1 MSQILLPP
9 GLQIPVP
16 TFAPREATVDEEPQ
30 EVKATYT
37 PRPVGHN
44 ILCVVPKRSAKFEN
58 SVLEKADSTIRTEE
72 ATSHV
77 LFVLDVGPEA
87 YLDKERFPKGEP
99 WCKKGD
105 FVLVRAYAGT
115 RFKVFE
121 QEFRLLKD
129 DQIDGVVDDPRG
141 IKGMYN

>member
-9 GLQIPVP
+9 GLQIPK
-16 TFAPREATVDEEPQ
+16 FAPKSAPDVEETQ
-30 EVKATYT
+30 EIKATYT

-44 ILCVVPKRSAKFEN
+44 VLCVVPKRSDKFEN
-58 SVLEKADSTIRTEE
+58 SVLVKADSTIRIEE
-72 ATSHV
+72 QTSHV
-77 LFVLDVGPEA
+77 LFVLAVGPEA
-87 YLDKERFPKGEP
+87 YLDKDRFPKGEP
-99 WCKKGD
+99 WCKPGD

-115 RFKVFE
+115 RFKVFD

-141 IKGMYN
+141 IKGMHD